1 MTVLITGAPGSLAAI
16 QFSLLSIG
24 PVLDD
29 LSTGNRA
36 AVPSGCCFFAGDVG
50 DTELVLRLVQHH
62 RIDAILHF
70 AAKIVVPE
78 SVADPL
84 NYYLNNKSKHML
96 CSISK
101 SMSIRRTASLA
112 IGASPCFT

>member
-1 MTVLITGAPGSLAAI
+1 MTVLVTGGAGY
-16 QFSLLSIG
+16 IG
-24 PVLDD
+24 GQTVIALFGRGETPVVLDD

-36 AVPSGCCFFAGDVG
+36 AVPSDVPLVVADVG
-50 DTELVLRLVQHH
+50 DVETVLGVIGHY

-84 NYYLNNKSKHML
+84 SYYLNNTV
-96 CSISK
+96 
-101 SMSIRRTASLA
+101 RTRALLEAAVS
-112 IGASPCFT
+112 GNV